1 MINRIKGEPK
11 VKGNFTGERAL
22 FGLKNEE
29 ISDSVF
35 YDGESPLKES
45 ENISLK
51 NCIFRW
57 KYPLWYCKNIKVDG
71 GFLDLGARAGIWYTK
86 DISMNK
92 TVIAAPKTFRRA
104 ENITL
109 SDISMPNAEETLWH
123 CRAVTADRVD
133 AAGDYFAFGLS
144 DSVFNAFTLT
154 GNYSFDGAKNIRI
167 ENSRLISKDAF
178 WNAENVTVKN
188 SFISGEYIGWN
199 SVNLTLINCTVESH
213 QGFCYA
219 ENLKMENCRVINTDL
234 AFEYSTV
241 NAELTGRI
249 ESIKNPSGGV
259 IRAEDIGEIIS
270 EPDKIDPD
278 KTKIIKG

>member
-1 MINRIKGEPK
+1 MQ
-11 VKGNFTGERAL
+11 GNFSGERAL

-29 ISDSVF
+29 IVDSVF
-35 YDGESPLKES
+35 FDGESPLKES

-57 KYPLWYCKNIKVDG
+57 KYPLWYSKSICVDG
-71 GFLDLGARAGIWYTK
+71 GFLDTGARAGIWYTK

-104 ENITL
+104 EGIRL
-109 SDISMPNAEETLWH
+109 FDVSMPNAEETLWH
-123 CRAVTADRVD
+123 CRAVTAERLT
-133 AAGDYFAFGLS
+133 AEGDYFAFGLS
-144 DSVFNAFTLT
+144 DSEFSDFTLT
-154 GNYSFDGAKNIRI
+154 GNYSFDGAKNVKIK
-167 ENSRLISKDAF
+167 NSRLISKDAF
-178 WNAENVTVKN
+178 WNTENVTVEN

-199 SVNLTLINCTVESH
+199 SANLTLINCTVESH

-241 NAELTGRI
+241 NAVLAGRV

-259 IRAEDIGEIIS
+259 IKAEDIGEIIS
-270 EPDKIDPD
+270 EPDKIDPA

>member
-1 MINRIKGEPK
+1 M
-11 VKGNFTGERAL
+11 KGNFTGERAL
-22 FGLKNEE
+22 FGLKNGEVP
-29 ISDSVF
+29 DSVF

-57 KYPLWYCKNIKVDG
+57 KYPLWYCKNVKVDG
-71 GFLDLGARAGIWYTK
+71 GFLDIGARAGIWYTNG
-86 DISMNK
+86 ISLDG
-92 TVIAAPKTFRRA
+92 TVIAAPKTFRRS
-104 ENITL
+104 EDINL

-123 CRAVTADRVD
+123 CKGVKAERVTAK
-133 AAGDYFAFGLS
+133 GDYFAFGLS
-144 DSVFNAFTLT
+144 ESEFNNLTLT
-154 GNYSFDGAKNIRI
+154 GNYSFDGAKNVTI

-178 WNAENVTVKN
+178 WNTENVTVKN
-188 SFISGEYIGWN
+188 SFISGEYLGWN
-199 SVNLTLINCTVESH
+199 SVNLTLIDCTVESH

-241 NAELTGRI
+241 KASLTGKI
-249 ESIKNPSGGV
+249 ESIKNPSGG
-259 IRAEDIGEIIS
+259 IIKAEDIGEIIS
-270 EPDKIDPD
+270 EPDKIDPG